1 MVDIKSIILDTP
13 TEKLENLLSPF
24 IQEQFPG
31 FIRSDYPKLILF
43 IKAYYE
49 WLETQNNPGYVLSK
63 LDSVGDVDKNLEEF
77 YSHFKNTYLESFP
90 DVLATNISGN
100 KPNKKT
106 LLKKIREFYGNKGT
120 ESAYAFLFRILYDSD
135 LEIYYPKA
143 DILKVSDGNWIEPR
157 SIKTS
162 TSNGTALFDVK
173 NGEIAQYED
182 TTLVASAFI
191 EDVVQYVF
199 NGVSITEFFIRDIVG
214 DFQPGKSVVVR
225 RGSTQYYE
233 TPYSVLGEFFIEL
246 PGSGYQIGDLV
257 TVQDS
262 NGVGFSARIEQTGLA
277 GTIKKIAI
285 SNSGINYPTSLVAN
299 IISERGQ
306 RNAKVI
312 LLSSAVTNY
321 PGYFSGNRGKV
332 SSNKYIQDGN
342 YYQDFSYVLK
352 SEVSFDQYF
361 DVLKTIIHPSG
372 TRMFGSVLV
381 KKELQNQSSSSSQGT
396 FIETPLIGQYTPY
409 TFNTFKNLRNN
420 GNENAGYW
428 LGATGDLYPFGYNP
442 YIGSTSEV
450 GPNGKTTANGTV
462 FVYSQ
467 LGYTWC
473 YVPEDGIT
481 SHNPIGAALGSTS
494 AWYLNRESNLD
505 PADINGLVLWLKPE
519 NIGVCGSVVNGASAD
534 VWTDASPQANHALPP
549 TWDRWNDVAHITHTA
564 TTSTEWLRQVYD
576 NTNPVTKIAF
586 VFNGLCGGFTK
597 GRLCMVGLNTA
608 SVVTAAG
615 YSPGNWVYSRGP
627 YESDPTA
634 PRRVYYITYDDGTQV
649 SEISPTLDGY
659 DNSVFEMEY
668 VEPNLIW
675 RKDGVVKRRKFVGY
689 GQTFYADSTF
699 YMHSNDTSRTGTS
712 VTITELS
719 YNGNPVTPTFTVSAG
734 MDARIYAGVTVDKL
748 RPTLQTAGYG
758 GATGVSFNGGVVY
771 SPLSTYQGNTLGSLI
786 GMGTTYGSTTTA
798 EKILTGQHLYLSK
811 PITLSGEMDVFV
823 VMSSRSDSPNN
834 GMGLVSLS
842 DRLSVHSP
850 KAVKNDAV
858 FFNRTYNTNDRTAA
872 NQNSSFYSVSPRGNL
887 LYPTTSGLVGF
898 RPGAANDTA
907 QKTTI
912 SYDPHVSGVCMGIV
926 IGEWTRDSSNRIQT
940 YLNGDAS
947 INRSRSTGIRVVSS
961 VPPSSEAFRIS
972 AGGFLD
978 YDSKTDSSITNIK
991 KDSAA
996 NLMNAIAGDWVEPV
1010 DFSTSGALQPVGFG
1024 RNGGVINGAATEN
1037 GLTLSSDPWTNSSVV
1052 WYGRPDVSN
1061 STAFPGGVTTGAGN
1075 ADGGFVA
1082 ASVSADKAKTY
1093 RFSLWMN
1100 RKRFGTGLPNSS
1112 NSANGSFYLGL
1123 VAYNA
1128 SGTEVPVVNM
1138 STGVS
1143 QTNPYFY
1150 SSAPKNLSAPEYPE
1164 DTWVLVVGHVHPEG
1178 TAAPGA
1184 NHPDSGLYTRTAGS
1198 GSKLRT
1204 TGDYIWT
1211 SNTVKTSLRSYLYYC
1226 KDGTPLQYFLNPR
1239 IEVVDGTEPTIQELL
1254 DNGPAQWNDISP
1266 PGNNAL
1272 LVNKPVYRSDSGG
1285 YLEFDG
1291 VHDQAVAQSSM
1302 TVGKNSTWEAWINRT
1317 ASINNYNMFM
1327 GADTPYFA
1335 FVGSD
1340 SGTNHISVV
1349 SSIGSQLR
1357 TAKSIDVTNPNGKW
1371 WHSVATFS
1379 YDEANN
1385 TTTVQVFLNGILENK
1400 FVFNGQYDETS
1411 TKFTIG
1417 DGRPNNK
1424 WYPFKGRVARVA
1436 VYNRALRE
1444 EEIRQNFN
1452 SLRSRFGV

>member
-214 DFQPGKSVVVR
+214 DFEPGKSVVVR

-285 SNSGINYPTSLVAN
+285 SNSGINYSASLVAN

-396 FIETPLIGQYTPY
+396 FIEIPLIGQYTPY

-428 LGATGDLYPFGYNP
+428 LGVTGDLYPFGYNP

-519 NIGVCGSVVNGASAD
+519 NIGVCGSVVNGVSTD
-534 VWTDASPQANHALPP
+534 VWTDASPSANHALPP
-549 TWDRWNDVAHITHTA
+549 TWDRWNGIAHITQTA
-564 TTSTEWLRQVYD
+564 ASGYFTESVRS
-576 NTNPVTKIAF
+576 TNPVTKLAF
-586 VFNGLCGGFTK
+586 VANGLCGGFTH
-597 GRLCMVGLNTA
+597 GRLFMMGLAANPAA
-608 SVVTAAG
+608 SNYYDNIDYA
-615 YSPGNWVYSRGP
+615 VYSYGSNSTSYTISRQYLV
-627 YESDPTA
+627 YESGNL
-634 PRRVYYITYDDGTQV
+634 RGGIVDGA
-649 SEISPTLDGY
+649 SNYSAY
-659 DNSVFEMEY
+659 DNTVCEVEY
-668 VEPNLIW
+668 IDPNIVY
-675 RKDGVVKRRKFVGY
+675 RVDGVVKRTVFAGY
-689 GQTFYADSTF
+689 GRTFYFDSSF
-699 YMHSNDTSRTGTS
+699 FANASSSDPKTS
-712 VTITELS
+712 VTLLDLS
-719 YNGNPVTPTFTVSAG
+719 YNGNPVVPNFVSTANIN
-734 MDARIYAGVTVDKL
+734 ALVYAGVTVDKL
-748 RPTLQTAGYG
+748 RPTLQTAGFG
-758 GATGVSFNGGVVY
+758 GATGISFNGGVVY

-1010 DFSTSGALQPVGFG
+1010 DFSTSGALVPVGFG
-1024 RNGGVINGAATEN
+1024 RNGGVINGAGTEN
-1037 GLTLSSDPWTNSSVV
+1037 GLTLFSDPWTNSSVV

-1061 STAFPGGVTTGAGN
+1061 STAYPGGVTTGQGN
-1075 ADGGFVA
+1075 SDGGFVA
-1082 ASVSADKAKTY
+1082 ASVSADKTKTY

-1100 RKRFGTGLPNSS
+1100 RKRFGTGLPDSS
-1112 NSANGSFYLGL
+1112 NSTNGSFYLGL
-1123 VAYNA
+1123 YAYNA

-1138 STGVS
+1138 SNGNS

-1198 GSKLRT
+1198 GSKLT
-1204 TGDYIWT
+1204 TTYNTDFIWT
-1211 SNTVKTSLRSYLYYC
+1211 SNTVKTSLRSYLFYC

-1239 IEVVDGTEPTIQELL
+1239 IEIVDGTEPTIQELL
-1254 DNGPAQWNDISP
+1254 DNGPARWNDISP

-1317 ASINNYNMFM
+1317 ASINSNNMFM
-1327 GADTPYFA
+1327 GTNTPYFA

-1340 SGTNHISVV
+1340 SGTNYIKVV
-1349 SSIGSQLR
+1349 STIGSQLR

-1371 WHSVATFS
+1371 WNSVATFS

-1385 TTTVQVFLNGILENK
+1385 TTTVQVFLNGIPGNK

-1417 DGRPNNK
+1417 DGRPNDK

-1436 VYNRALRE
+1436 VYNRTLRE